1 MRSIA
6 ALLVT
11 AVCVF
16 ALAACGGGG
25 DSKSSSKDSGGGEST
40 KTASGGGEGKTAFG
54 EKCAGCHTLADAAAE
69 GAVGPNLDDL
79 KPDEATVRTTIE
91 KGKGAM
97 PSGIA
102 KGDEADAIAKYVAE
116 NAGK

>member
-16 ALAACGGGG
+16 ALAACGGSD
-25 DSKSSSKDSGGGEST
+25 DSKSSSKGSGGGETT
-40 KTASGGGEGKTAFG
+40 KSGSGDSAGKTAFG
-54 EKCAGCHTLADAAAE
+54 EKCAGCHTLSDAAAE

-79 KPDEATVRTTIE
+79 KPDEATVKTTIE

-102 KGDEADAIAKYVAE
+102 KGEEADAIAKYVAE